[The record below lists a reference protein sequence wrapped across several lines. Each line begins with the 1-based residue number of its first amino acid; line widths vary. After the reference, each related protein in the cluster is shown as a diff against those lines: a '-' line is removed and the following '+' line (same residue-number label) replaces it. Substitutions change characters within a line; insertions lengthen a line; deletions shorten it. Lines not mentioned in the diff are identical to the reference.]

1 MAKKSAGRYL
11 WSLRERCRINGRKVS
26 RSKLAALTDLTESTI
41 WKIEHG
47 MQRPNSDNLQ
57 RIIEIIGGS
66 MDEFG
71 RLLVSPGDDPKE
83 GQQSAEEWLT
93 RAELAAPNDADA
105 VLAAVDLLRDE
116 PKKMAKLRGY
126 AEALAILD
134 VT

>member
-11 WSLRERCRINGRKVS
+11 WSLRERCRINGPKVS

-71 RLLVSPGDDPKE
+71 RLLVSPGGDPKE
-83 GQQSAEEWLT
+83 GPQTAAEWVERAYLAVSEESA
-93 RAELAAPNDADA
+93 
-105 VLAAVDLLRDE
+105 
-116 PKKMAKLRGY
+116 
-126 AEALAILD
+126 
-134 VT
+134 